1 MIGLG
6 KGPKGPKLLATREAV
21 KPWDTTDMSV
31 RKRIKTED
39 VEDVIVMGTSE
50 PSGGKLQN
58 KLDDAAQH
66 KP

>member
-1 MIGLG
+1 M
-6 KGPKGPKLLATREAV
+6 LLAAREAV
-21 KPWDTTDMSV
+21 KPWDPIDTSV

-50 PSGGKLQN
+50 PSGGKLQ
-58 KLDDAAQH
+58 KKIDDAAQH